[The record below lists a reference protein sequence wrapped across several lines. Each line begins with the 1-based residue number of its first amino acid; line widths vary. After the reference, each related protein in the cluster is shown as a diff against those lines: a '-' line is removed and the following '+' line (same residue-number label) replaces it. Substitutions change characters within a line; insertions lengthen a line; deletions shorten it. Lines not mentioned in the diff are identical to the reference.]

1 MVTEMSLKEKLK
13 ENAYMNAEEEKKF
26 CEWKIINLK
35 YLSLKDSKMKGKVG
49 QNVFEKF
56 CEMKGLERKKE
67 HWEREID
74 ERMKMQE
81 IEIEEIVTKKKSMKS
96 RKKKLELLKD
106 CKEKLF
112 GMIEDWKETP
122 DMEEERNYRKLKEN
136 LKKERMVE
144 VAGRKST
151 GRKAEA
157 RPEMKK
163 KEDLRK
169 TTPRK
174 KVWKKKMPGRAN
186 GGNSPMAKSFARKLD
201 LKPNLSVKQMAER
214 LETLQQINLST
225 AEVCGQLTSLK
236 FSKPHYVYSSSGVQM
251 QIAPRCT
258 GPTNQWGESSG
269 DRPGSRQ
276 PHGQSDDGD
285 EQDHEQK

>member
-13 ENAYMNAEEEKKF
+13 ENAYMNVEEEKKF
-26 CEWKIINLK
+26 CEWKIRNLK

-74 ERMKMQE
+74 ERLKMQE
-81 IEIEEIVTKKKSMKS
+81 IEIEEIMTRKKSMKS

-174 KVWKKKMPGRAN
+174 KVWKKKMPGIAN

-201 LKPNLSVKQMAER
+201 LKPNLSVKQMAAR
-214 LETLQQINLST
+214 LETFQHINLST
-225 AEVCGQLTSLK
+225 TK
-236 FSKPHYVYSSSGVQM
+236 
-251 QIAPRCT
+251 I
-258 GPTNQWGESSG
+258 
-269 DRPGSRQ
+269 
-276 PHGQSDDGD
+276 
-285 EQDHEQK
+285 